1 MTVEGR
7 CGSQED
13 QNSIIN
19 KDKNNDENEIIE
31 NLISGDTIG
40 ENVAIIINDEESN
53 LEVKNG
59 HISSVE
65 ISHETTVLD
74 LEKNGTN
81 VDRKGR
87 RENQGTSDDK
97 FSAFQT
103 SGSFL
108 SLFFL
113 SIM

>member
-13 QNSIIN
+13 LNAIT

-31 NLISGDTIG
+31 NLIGGDTIG

-59 HISSVE
+59 HINSVE
-65 ISHETTVLD
+65 ISHETTVLE

-81 VDRKGR
+81 VDRNGR

-103 SGSFL
+103 SGNFFVIVFL
-108 SLFFL
+108 VSK
-113 SIM
+113 M